1 VLFANVPDRVER
13 ILVVDD
19 EKGIIFGLRQYFAQ
33 QGYPVDCATS
43 SEEALEHLA
52 ANQYGVAIIDVEL
65 RGGDSSSDGLN
76 LAAFIRSHAPATV
89 VIILSAH
96 ESPETHKRALDAGVH
111 SFVSKPARLSL
122 LADVAVRL
130 MHAATVAAVL

>member
-1 VLFANVPDRVER
+1 MNRVER

-33 QGYPVDCATS
+33 QGYPVDCATTA
-43 SEEALEHLA
+43 EEALEHLS
-52 ANQYGVAIIDVEL
+52 ANQYGAAIVDVEL
-65 RGGDSSSDGLN
+65 RGTGTYADGLN
-76 LAAFIRSHAPATV
+76 LAAFIRRHAPATV

-96 ESPETHKRALDAGVH
+96 ESPETHQRAREVGVH
-111 SFVSKPARLSL
+111 SFLSKPARLSL

-130 MHAATVAAVL
+130 MRAAAVAAVLH

>member
-1 VLFANVPDRVER
+1 VER

-52 ANQYGVAIIDVEL
+52 ANQYGVAIVDVEL
-65 RGGDSSSDGLN
+65 RGDSPADGLN
-76 LAAFIRSHAPATV
+76 LAAFIRRHAPATV

-130 MHAATVAAVL
+130 MHAAAVAAVL